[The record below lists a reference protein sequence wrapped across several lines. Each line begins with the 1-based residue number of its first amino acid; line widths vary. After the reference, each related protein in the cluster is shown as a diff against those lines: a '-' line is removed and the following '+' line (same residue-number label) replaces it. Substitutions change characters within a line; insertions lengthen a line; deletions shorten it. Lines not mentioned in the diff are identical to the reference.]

1 MSVVSLIDEA
11 KKALNK
17 YILTQPKNARTT
29 EILKSI
35 QGITPMNA
43 EKSFKSLREEL
54 ISSVEDDNTR
64 SIVGKLNNLADAKDN
79 ATIIDKIKMI
89 TPALHYSTGTLTPD
103 DIKTTLEVTN
113 NVANSKNYE
122 YNKKYDHEYNK
133 NLEEL
138 NKKGEK
144 YGGALNFIFKKKIKE
159 NYKNVNKDNIEL
171 FNNKGNEY
179 GHKLI
184 DGYLKKLSKY
194 ILDNNYNP
202 NNINDILNI
211 YGVLYANNLNKII
224 NRANKKASIPL
235 NMKFQNSNSI
245 RVYII
250 DISLDDTDQP
260 NLTRETLLNNY

>member
-1 MSVVSLIDEA
+1 
-11 KKALNK
+11 
-17 YILTQPKNARTT
+17 
-29 EILKSI
+29 
-35 QGITPMNA
+35 MNA

-113 NVANSKNYE
+113 NVANSKKYD
-122 YNKKYDHEYNK
+122 YNKKYDENINKLNKDEYNK

-194 ILDNNYNP
+194 I
-202 NNINDILNI
+202 
-211 YGVLYANNLNKII
+211 
-224 NRANKKASIPL
+224 
-235 NMKFQNSNSI
+235 NSNK
-245 RVYII
+245 
-250 DISLDDTDQP
+250 
-260 NLTRETLLNNY
+260 

>member
-1 MSVVSLIDEA
+1 MSVLSLIEKA
-11 KKALNK
+11 KKSLNE
-17 YILTQPKNARTT
+17 YISTQPKNARTT

-122 YNKKYDHEYNK
+122 YNKKYD
-133 NLEEL
+133 EL

-144 YGGALNFIFKKKIKE
+144 YGGALNFMFKKKIKE
-159 NYKNVNKDNIEL
+159 NYKNVNNDNIDL

-194 ILDNNYNP
+194 ILDNNYDP
-202 NNINDILNI
+202 NNINDILNK

-245 RVYII
+245 RFYII
-250 DISLDDTDQP
+250 DILLDDTDQP